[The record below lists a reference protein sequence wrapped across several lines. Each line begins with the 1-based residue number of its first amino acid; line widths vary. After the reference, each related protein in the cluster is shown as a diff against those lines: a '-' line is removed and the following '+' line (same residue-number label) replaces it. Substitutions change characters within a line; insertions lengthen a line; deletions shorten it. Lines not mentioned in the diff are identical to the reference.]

1 MPEARPYMTGMST
14 AFLTVGKRAGGTS
27 LQDGESGKTLSEDMI
42 LIINGP
48 NLNLTG
54 KREPEIYGSET
65 FEHYL
70 ERLRTSMPETRIEY
84 FQSNSEGALIDR
96 VQAAGADAGCEGIVI
111 NPGGY
116 SHYSIALADALRAV
130 ATPAIEVHISNIHAR
145 EGYRA
150 TTVTGAACRGVIAG
164 LGLDGYRLAVEALAR
179 KSQESR
185 VKSQE

>member
-1 MPEARPYMTGMST
+1 MFFYRKRNLLLCPREYA
-14 AFLTVGKRAGGTS
+14 RAGG
-27 LQDGESGKTLSEDMI
+27 QARAK
-42 LIINGP
+42 
-48 NLNLTG
+48 
-54 KREPEIYGSET
+54 
-65 FEHYL
+65 
-70 ERLRTSMPETRIEY
+70 
-84 FQSNSEGALIDR
+84 GAHGQLVAR

-130 ATPAIEVHISNIHAR
+130 DTPAIEVHISNIHAR

-179 KSQESR
+179 KSEG
-185 VKSQE
+185 